1 MIKCIAIDDEP
12 LALQLIC
19 EYVKTT
25 PSLELVGAFDNAVEA
40 LVFLRS
46 ASVDLIFVDINMPQL
61 SGLEFTETISPDIK
75 VVFTTA
81 YRDYAVEGFRLDAA
95 DYLVKPI
102 SYATFLKSVE
112 KISRRYFD
120 NTPSVEH
127 IFVRSECRSVR
138 VTLSE
143 ILYIE
148 SRREYMDIH
157 LSSGEVV
164 STISNVSAM
173 HDKLPKDKFIKAH
186 RSFIVNL
193 GNISVVENNTII
205 FDKQR
210 IPVSKEA
217 REVVAKLMER

>member
-1 MIKCIAIDDEP
+1 
-12 LALQLIC
+12 
-19 EYVKTT
+19 
-25 PSLELVGAFDNAVEA
+25 
-40 LVFLRS
+40 
-46 ASVDLIFVDINMPQL
+46 
-61 SGLEFTETISPDIK
+61 
-75 VVFTTA
+75 
-81 YRDYAVEGFRLDAA
+81 DAA

-112 KISRRYFD
+112 KVSKRFFTSPDI
-120 NTPSVEH
+120 EH

-164 STISNVSAM
+164 STISNVSTM
-173 HDKLPKDKFIKAH
+173 HDKLPKARFIKAH

-193 GNISVVENNTII
+193 DNVSVVENHSII

-217 REVVAKLMER
+217 REVIAKLTRQIV